1 MADVISRRVLITGV
15 SSGLGEALAT
25 HYLNEGWRVYGLS
38 RREPQQLME
47 HENFSFSHID
57 LAEFQSVAL
66 GIRQLIDVKEL
77 DLVILNAGIVG
88 IFGNMGDASLETLHK
103 IMDVNVWSN
112 KIIIDF
118 FNSEA
123 IAVKQIVAISSGAS
137 RSGAKGW
144 NGYGISKA
152 ALNMMVK
159 LYAIEMS
166 ETHFCALAPGLVDSP
181 MQEYLCNIDGDN
193 SYPILEKLKSA
204 RNSVSM
210 PQPADAAEQIAA
222 VIPKLPNLVK
232 SGDYADIR
240 KMPRE

>member
-1 MADVISRRVLITGV
+1 MTDVSRRSVLITGV

-25 HYLNEGWRVYGLS
+25 LYLNQGWFVYGLS
-38 RREPQQLME
+38 RRKPQQLMD
-47 HENFSFSHID
+47 HEKFSFYHID

-66 GIRQLIDVKEL
+66 GIRELIDVREL

-88 IFGNMGDASLETLHK
+88 TFGNMADASLEGLHE

-118 FNSEA
+118 LASDT
-123 IAVKQIVAISSGAS
+123 ISVKQIVAISSGAS

-152 ALNMMVK
+152 ALNMMIQ
-159 LYAIEMS
+159 LYAAERP

-181 MQEYLCNIDGDN
+181 MQEYLCNIDEDT

-204 RNSVSM
+204 RDSVSM
-210 PQPADAAEQIAA
+210 PQAADAAGLIAE
-222 VIPKLPNLVK
+222 VIHKLPTLVK
-232 SGDYADIR
+232 SGAYADIR
-240 KMPRE
+240 KLE